1 MKNVVFIAGL
11 LIAATAQA
19 GELKGQGNLVDGLN
33 RHLQSAQQAP
43 AAIDRPQE
51 IVSDPTGAPLPNWGI
66 VVKGKDGKVLDV
78 FGQVDYNVTNA
89 GMVSVPGY
97 KPPSGSTLQIVPQA
111 QYISAMKQTAGEGL
125 SPMFQPLTAIP
136 SVVTKATDYLANE
149 LCGRKGRPSTMNLS
163 IVVSAS
169 GSILFATA
177 GTEAGSEVGWEFGD
191 VCKRYAL
198 EGDSIPFR
206 D

>member
-1 MKNVVFIAGL
+1 MKQVFLIAGL
-11 LIAATAQA
+11 LITATAQA
-19 GELKGQGNLVDGLN
+19 QEPKEQESLVEGLN
-33 RHLQSAQQAP
+33 KHLQSSHQKPVVTEKLGGQQ
-43 AAIDRPQE
+43 
-51 IVSDPTGAPLPNWGI
+51 SAPLPNWGV

-111 QYISAMKQTAGEGL
+111 QYISAMKQTASEGL
-125 SPMFQPLTAIP
+125 NPMFQPLTAIP

-169 GSILFATA
+169 GSIFFATA

-198 EGDSIPFR
+198 EGDRIPFR

>member
-1 MKNVVFIAGL
+1 MKQVFLIAGL
-11 LIAATAQA
+11 LITVTAQA
-19 GELKGQGNLVDGLN
+19 QEGEKSLVDGLN
-33 RHLQSAQQAP
+33 KHLQSSQQVP
-43 AAIDRPQE
+43 AITEKLGGRQ
-51 IVSDPTGAPLPNWGI
+51 SAPLPNWGI

-111 QYISAMKQTAGEGL
+111 QYISAMKQTASEGL
-125 SPMFQPLTAIP
+125 NPMFQPLTAIP

-169 GSILFATA
+169 GSIFFATA

-198 EGDSIPFR
+198 EGDRIPFR

>member
-1 MKNVVFIAGL
+1 MKQVFLIAGL
-11 LIAATAQA
+11 LITVTAQA
-19 GELKGQGNLVDGLN
+19 QEGEKSLVDGLN
-33 RHLQSAQQAP
+33 KHLQSSQQVP
-43 AAIDRPQE
+43 AITEKLGGQQ
-51 IVSDPTGAPLPNWGI
+51 SAPLPNWGI

-111 QYISAMKQTAGEGL
+111 QYISAMKQTASEGL
-125 SPMFQPLTAIP
+125 NPMFQPLTAIP

-169 GSILFATA
+169 GSIFFATA

-198 EGDSIPFR
+198 EGDRIPFR

>member
-1 MKNVVFIAGL
+1 MKHVFLIAGL
-11 LIAATAQA
+11 LLTATAQA
-19 GELKGQGNLVDGLN
+19 QEPKGQESLVDGLN
-33 RHLQSAQQAP
+33 KHLQSSQQAP
-43 AAIDRPQE
+43 VVTE
-51 IVSDPTGAPLPNWGI
+51 KFGGKESAPLPNWGI

-78 FGQVDYNVTNA
+78 FGQVDYNVTTA

>member
-1 MKNVVFIAGL
+1 MKNVFLIAGL
-11 LIAATAQA
+11 LITATAQA
-19 GELKGQGNLVDGLN
+19 QEPKGQESLVDGLN
-33 RHLQSAQQAP
+33 KHLQSSQQAP
-43 AAIDRPQE
+43 AAIEKFGGQE
-51 IVSDPTGAPLPNWGI
+51 SAPLPNWGI

-149 LCGRKGRPSTMNLS
+149 LCGRKGRPTTMNLS

-169 GSILFATA
+169 GSIFFATA